1 MTKTDTIDGETVGV
15 GSVKQE
21 TDKEVDAL
29 HARMY
34 KPTFPNLLL
43 RHHALHPLTVEVT
56 VDNCK
61 ARENFPDKPTR
72 IWTPLSRQ
80 KPQKRTDDATQ
91 TRGGQQVR
99 ARRKRRNERAR
110 KGSKVRA
117 CVLKQT
123 AVQPC
128 VQGFAPHCACTFRAC
143 CVWLMNE

>member
-43 RHHALHPLTVEVT
+43 RHHALHPLTLEVT
-56 VDNCK
+56 VDNGK

-72 IWTPLSRQ
+72 SWTPLSRQ

-91 TRGGQQVR
+91 TRGGQPVR

-110 KGSKVRA
+110 KGSRVRA
-117 CVLKQT
+117 YKLKGDGCET
-123 AVQPC
+123 
-128 VQGFAPHCACTFRAC
+128 ACTGTRDTQ
-143 CVWLMNE
+143 CVYVPYVLSVSLE